1 MTLLSALGITHEDPP
16 KDNENN
22 NNNTVNDSMTS
33 TEIYDQDTHS
43 FKDQEFADAVQS
55 PAPQAVEQNPLDVGE
70 QALTG
75 ESAAAA
81 MNKQPAEIEASENR
95 KVDPSTASTAA
106 WIQSQESQNTTPK
119 RTPSKRVSFI
129 PNEKVLITK
138 EDEMSGAAAGHA
150 FETKSLGPV
159 LTPAKTTAS
168 AAGAAGQ
175 AFATAAASPTTTIV
189 RSTSRGAGIAASRAA
204 ATPLFEAVDNP
215 NRHFVEIPA
224 GAGASAAF
232 AALGHPGSVYSQDV
246 GSTPNAAAKAAT
258 LGWNVKPPEKFEH
271 QTAAAAGKAAT
282 LGWKVE
288 APEGYHRET
297 AAAAGKAATLGWKV
311 EAPEGYH
318 HETASAAGKAATLG
332 WNIEAPQALEHHT
345 AAEAGKAA
353 ILGWDNTKVP
363 ETYVPAKDAA
373 SGAAASLGWDQT
385 KIPQTYVPAH
395 DAASGAAASLGWERT
410 KIPQTYQPHA
420 ESASGAAAS
429 LAHAEQK
436 TVGYQVPALSAQGA
450 GAAATQAHRDARTV
464 EVFEPSDLNRSRSLA
479 AAGAATMLKKSEVAK
494 RESWR
499 VDFTRAASTAHA
511 RKPAPAPPSPTAPAV
526 NAERVLAQ
534 ARLNAKKDLEQRKM
548 EPKSDLVRRASNAS
562 DWSFAPSVQEESSY
576 YEGRAGHG
584 PGARGARAAL
594 NRQGTQASVMTTGGG
609 GVNSSQAAAAVMR
622 SQTERKNQRLITEEK
637 RREDAKA
644 RVASEMEF
652 FRRRMAEL
660 EEART
665 HKRDTVDLGFGK
677 TMTRAEIEAIA
688 ARRLRPALN
697 DIDRAAQAARRQKEE
712 DETLKRE
719 KKEREVWEREQR
731 AIEKSVGKHQ
741 AAVRRSE
748 DRRRANEPV
757 TYTAAPASASASSGS
772 GSGARGEVVA
782 PASPGVQRSTS
793 RRVTPEL
800 ERVGVSDDQASMKTE
815 TTQQHMVKQGV
826 TPGSYFSKKL
836 SWLSKRRREAS
847 QTQQQAPAVAA
858 HETIAEE
865 APATPIVEEGEPEGR
880 VDHVDVDRES
890 AVVEGEAEDMEHE
903 RERAVS
909 FSSDSSVASA
919 SSYRRL
925 PPREGLRPVRGMD
938 IPEPEGDEKPASV
951 RTLDHE
957 SGIIDRQGRP
967 TTGTATASSEDNE
980 EWHEAG
986 EDDLIGLSPP
996 TAAHQK
1002 SIPAQTSTS
1011 APHLQAKNL
1020 SQTSLQVPKE
1030 IGLSAVGGTS
1040 PTIERTED
1048 ELVKPGMSAR
1058 MLSDISLQRPT
1069 QYATAVE
1076 SQSSSVPSSQALP
1089 LEKGQGQSQQDFT
1102 LAESLPT
1109 RVTSRHFFS
1118 PGAQKGDEDA
1128 IVDPETV
1135 EPAAE
1140 DSEEI
1145 NRMMGQVNLD
1155 REARKLRSSF
1165 KEEF

>member
-1 MTLLSALGITHEDPP
+1 
-16 KDNENN
+16 
-22 NNNTVNDSMTS
+22 MTS

-43 FKDQEFADAVQS
+43 LKDQEFTDAVQS
-55 PAPQAVEQNPLDVGE
+55 PAPQAVEQNPLDVGK
-70 QALTG
+70 QALAG
-75 ESAAAA
+75 DSAAAA
-81 MNKQPAEIEASENR
+81 MKKQPVETEASEHR
-95 KVDPSTASTAA
+95 EVDPSTASTAA

-138 EDEMSGAAAGHA
+138 EDEMSGAAAGRA
-150 FETKSLGPV
+150 FEAQPLGPV
-159 LTPAKTTAS
+159 LTPAKSTAS

-189 RSTSRGAGIAASRAA
+189 RSASRGAGIAASRAA
-204 ATPLFEAVDNP
+204 ATPLYEAVDDP
-215 NRHFVEIPA
+215 NRHFVEIPT
-224 GAGASAAF
+224 
-232 AALGHPGSVYSQDV
+232 YSQDV
-246 GSTPNAAAKAAT
+246 GSTPNAAAKAAI
-258 LGWNVKPPEKFEH
+258 LGWNVKSPEKFEH

-288 APEGYHRET
+288 APEGYHHET
-297 AAAAGKAATLGWKV
+297 ASAAGKAATLGWKV

-332 WNIEAPQALEHHT
+332 WNIEAPQTFEHHT

-353 ILGWDNTKVP
+353 ILGWDNTKSP

-410 KIPQTYQPHA
+410 KVPQTYQPHA

-450 GAAATQAHRDARTV
+450 GAAATQAHRDARPV
-464 EVFEPSDLNRSRSLA
+464 EGFEPSDLNRSRSLA
-479 AAGAATMLKKSEVAK
+479 AAGAATTLKKSEVAK

-499 VDFTRAASTAHA
+499 VDYTRAASTAHA
-511 RKPAPAPPSPTAPAV
+511 RKPAPAPPAPTAPAV

-534 ARLNAKKDLEQRKM
+534 ARLNAKKDLEQRNM

-584 PGARGARAAL
+584 PGAHGARAAL
-594 NRQGTQASVMTTGGG
+594 NRQGTQASVMTTAGGG
-609 GVNSSQAAAAVMR
+609 FNSSQAAAAVMR
-622 SQTERKNQRLITEEK
+622 SQTERKNQRLIEEEK
-637 RREDAKA
+637 RRGDAKA

-712 DETLKRE
+712 DETMKRE
-719 KKEREVWEREQR
+719 KKEREAWEREQR

-748 DRRRANEPV
+748 DRRRANEPA
-757 TYTAAPASASASSGS
+757 TYAAEPASARASSGS
-772 GSGARGEVVA
+772 GSGSRGEVVA
-782 PASPGVQRSTS
+782 PASPGMQRSTS
-793 RRVTPEL
+793 RRVAPEL
-800 ERVGVSDDQASMKTE
+800 ERIGVRDDQASIKTE
-815 TTQQHMVKQGV
+815 TTQQHIVKQGV

-836 SWLSKRRREAS
+836 SWLSKRRRGAS
-847 QTQQQAPAVAA
+847 QSQQQAPAVAA

-865 APATPIVEEGEPEGR
+865 VPPTAIVEEEREPEAI
-880 VDHVDVDRES
+880 VEHVDVDRES

-925 PPREGLRPVRGMD
+925 PPRQGLRPVRGMD

-957 SGIIDRQGRP
+957 SGTIDRQGLP
-967 TTGTATASSEDNE
+967 TTGTATVSSEDNE

-986 EDDLIGLSPP
+986 DDDLTGLSPP

-1002 SIPAQTSTS
+1002 RFGAPLELNVPLTYGGSTSSMPAQTSTT

-1040 PTIERTED
+1040 PTIERTEE
-1048 ELVKPGMSAR
+1048 ELSKPGMSAR

-1069 QYATAVE
+1069 EYATAVE

-1089 LEKGQGQSQQDFT
+1089 LEKGQGQSQQDFA

-1118 PGAQKGDEDA
+1118 PVAQKADEDA
-1128 IVDPETV
+1128 IVDSETV

-1140 DSEEI
+1140 DTEEI
-1145 NRMMGQVNLD
+1145 NQMMDQTNLD
-1155 REARKLRSSF
+1155 REAMKLKSSF